1 MSWNITVQSG
11 SCLIIHFC
19 LIYVM
24 VVDRDLVWS
33 WVPDVIA
40 VACLCR
46 KKQPERM
53 GCVNKAGSGGLPDP
67 FSSPAKATLRKWGH
81 TGEVSTD
88 LLHLHSRI
96 AGHCILGVLR
106 TGRWRCSPGK
116 VLALHVLK
124 IKLIDNF
131 FRLLRELGASSQFW
145 GTGRKRMW
153 KILI

>member
-53 GCVNKAGSGGLPDP
+53 VCVNKAGSGGLPDP